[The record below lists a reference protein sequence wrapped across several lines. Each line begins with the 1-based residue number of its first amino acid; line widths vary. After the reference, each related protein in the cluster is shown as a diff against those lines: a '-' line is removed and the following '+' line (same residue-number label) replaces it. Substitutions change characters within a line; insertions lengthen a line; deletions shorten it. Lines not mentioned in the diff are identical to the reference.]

1 MSNDTYPD
9 AFLRDILA
17 AVKTIAMVG
26 ASDKE
31 TRPSHGVFA
40 YLLARGYQVIGV
52 NPNLAGKSVHG
63 TAFYKTLADVPGP
76 IDMVDIFR
84 NSAAAG
90 GVVDEALALN
100 PRPKVI
106 WMQLGVRDEAAAARA
121 RAVGVKVVMNRC
133 PKIEYERLGIGKA

>member
-1 MSNDTYPD
+1 MSNDAYPD

-31 TRPSHGVFA
+31 TRPSHVVFA
-40 YLLARGYQVIGV
+40 FLLARGYRVIGV
-52 NPNLAGKSVHG
+52 NPSLAGKSVHG
-63 TAFYKTLADVPGP
+63 TAFFKTLADVPGP

-90 GVVDEALALN
+90 GVVDEALALE
-100 PRPKVI
+100 PKPKVI
-106 WMQLGVRDEAAAARA
+106 WMQLGVLDDAAAARA
-121 RAVGVKVVMNRC
+121 QALGVKIVMNRC
-133 PKIEYERLGIGKA
+133 PKIEYERLAIGKA